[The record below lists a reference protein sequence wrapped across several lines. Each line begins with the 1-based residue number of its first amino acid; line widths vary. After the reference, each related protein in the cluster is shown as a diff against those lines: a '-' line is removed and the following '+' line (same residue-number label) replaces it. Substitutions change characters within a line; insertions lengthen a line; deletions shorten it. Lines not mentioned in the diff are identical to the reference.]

1 MHYIDLI
8 LIIPILW
15 GLYRGFMNGVIMEA
29 ATLAAFFLGAW
40 GGIYFSDFMA
50 GLIKSWSGSNSPY
63 IPLIAFAVTFVGIL
77 ALVFVTAKLVQR
89 FVENGIA
96 LGLVNK
102 LAGAA
107 FGAMK
112 FAMILSLL
120 LFVIDSIGKEKP
132 LIPKSVTEKSLL
144 YKPVASIAPAL
155 IPGLSSSRLAHAI
168 PSKDSLSLDLHITPK
183 GDSVNVTPELKI
195 KPKKD
200 SAPAPQKLIPV
211 TEPKQVAPKKP
222 AGSTTKTSSSTSS
235 SKTSSTKSGAKT
247 STGKTSSSKTSS
259 AKPKTST
266 GKTSSSKTTTKKTAH

>member
-77 ALVFVTAKLVQR
+77 ALVFLTAKLVQR
-89 FVENGIA
+89 FVENGMA

-107 FGAMK
+107 FGGLK

-120 LFVIDSIGKEKP
+120 LFVIDSIGKDKP
-132 LIPKSVTEKSLL
+132 LVPKSVTDKSLL

-155 IPGLSSSRLAHAI
+155 IPGLSSSRLANAI

-183 GDSVNVTPELKI
+183 GDSVKVTPEIKL

-200 SAPAPQKLIPV
+200 SVPPKKTAPAP
-211 TEPKQVAPKKP
+211 APKKEAP
-222 AGSTTKTSSSTSS
+222 KKTSSSSSTKTSSAKSS
-235 SKTSSTKSGAKT
+235 SKTSS
-247 STGKTSSSKTSS
+247 SKTP
-259 AKPKTST
+259 PK
-266 GKTSSSKTTTKKTAH
+266 KTTPTKKK